1 MGVYQLPYGLC
12 WCARP
17 IPHAVGM
24 NERYLMFIIARAQV
38 AACSTALRGKSL
50 RTQSVD
56 LYCD

>member
-1 MGVYQLPYGLC
+1 
-12 WCARP
+12 
-17 IPHAVGM
+17 M